1 MKAALNGALNCS
13 ILDGWWDERFDGR
26 NGWAIVSA
34 ERHADQARRDEAEA
48 ASLFDLLEHEIVPLF
63 YDRPLGAA
71 TPHRWVSRVKASLR
85 TLGPTVSASR
95 MVRDYTTE
103 IYEPLAARAQT
114 LSAHGHERIRA
125 LAQWKADIREHWA
138 GVKVESVAIDDSAAD
153 LGARRMVTARVEL
166 GQLAGSDVEVQLLH
180 GPVGPDGELLST
192 TSVAMH
198 RIDRS
203 QYAGTLT
210 CDAAG
215 RYGYTVRVVPH
226 HPDLLSFADVGSV
239 AWV

>member
-1 MKAALNGALNCS
+1 
-13 ILDGWWDERFDGR
+13 
-26 NGWAIVSA
+26 
-34 ERHADQARRDEAEA
+34 
-48 ASLFDLLEHEIVPLF
+48 
-63 YDRPLGAA
+63 
-71 TPHRWVSRVKASLR
+71 
-85 TLGPTVSASR
+85 
-95 MVRDYTTE
+95 
-103 IYEPLAARAQT
+103 
-114 LSAHGHERIRA
+114 
-125 LAQWKADIREHWA
+125 
-138 GVKVESVAIDDSAAD
+138 
-153 LGARRMVTARVEL
+153 MVTARVEL